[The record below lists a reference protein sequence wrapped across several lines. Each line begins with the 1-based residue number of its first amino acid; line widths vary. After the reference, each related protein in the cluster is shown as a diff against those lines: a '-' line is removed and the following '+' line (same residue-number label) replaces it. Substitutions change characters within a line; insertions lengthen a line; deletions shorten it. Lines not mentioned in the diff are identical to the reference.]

1 MKLLAITDIHDR
13 GRYAKKL
20 SAVKRDLTLV
30 IGDITYFKS
39 RDFALKILE
48 AIKTDRPLLFVPGNC
63 DDRGLLHLKEV
74 YGITNI
80 HGDKVEYENAVFIG
94 LGGSNITP
102 FATPIE
108 FSEEEIWDILVKV
121 VNNVKL
127 DDKLLILVSH
137 TPPYNSKVDLTHFG
151 EHVGSVSVRRFIEEY
166 QPALCLC
173 GHIHEARGI
182 DRIGNTLVVNPGPL
196 MYKYYAIIEIKDK
209 QINVELC
216 KL

>member
-1 MKLLAITDIHDR
+1 MRILAIADIHDR

-20 SAVKRDLTLV
+20 TVIERDLTLV
-30 IGDITYFKS
+30 VGDITYFKS
-39 RDFALKILE
+39 KDFALKILE
-48 AIKTDRPLLFVPGNC
+48 AMKGDRPLLFVPGNC
-63 DDRGLLHLKEV
+63 DDRELLHLKEV
-74 YGITNI
+74 NGITNI
-80 HGDKVEYENAVFIG
+80 HGDKVEYDDIVFIG

-108 FSEEEIWDILVKV
+108 FSEEEIWNILMKV
-121 VNNVKL
+121 VSNVKL

-137 TPPYNSKVDLTHFG
+137 TPPYNSKVDSTHFG
-151 EHVGSVSVRRFIEEY
+151 EHVGSVSIRRFIEEY

-182 DRIGNTLVVNPGPL
+182 DKIGNTLVVNPGPL
-196 MYKYYAIIEIKDK
+196 MYRYYAIIEIKNK
-209 QINVELC
+209 QVDVKLC